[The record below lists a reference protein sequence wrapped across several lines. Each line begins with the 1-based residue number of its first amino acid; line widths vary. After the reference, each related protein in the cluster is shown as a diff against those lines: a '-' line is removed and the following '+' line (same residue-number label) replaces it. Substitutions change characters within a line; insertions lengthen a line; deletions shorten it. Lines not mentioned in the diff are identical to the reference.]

1 MPPLPTDLRRN
12 LEKVVLRAR
21 DAAEEGA
28 SNALTVLAVAEE
40 RAYETLAGEQR
51 ALRNGLRARMRVLAP
66 SDTTHRAVNGHPR
79 GFGPLVEEVAYEQW
93 HRMLFARFLEANHL
107 LIHPRHGVAVSLE
120 ECAELARDE
129 GEPDEWMVAAKF
141 ASEMLPGIFRRDDP
155 AAQVRFAIDDR
166 AELEAIL
173 KTLPDELFLA
183 DDALGWVYQ
192 FWQSKAKREVNAS
205 ERKIG
210 GEDLAPVTQLFTEH
224 YLVRFLLENSLGAW
238 WAARHPG
245 SPLLKEFEYL
255 RFRDDGTP
263 AAGTFE
269 GWPER
274 ARDVT
279 VMDPCCGSGHFLVA
293 AADMLRKIRME
304 EEGLSAAEAAEA
316 VLRENLF
323 GLELDPRCTQLA
335 MFALV
340 FDAWKAGLSPKA
352 TVIPNIACSGIP
364 VSGQLDDWLR
374 LARGNTEV
382 EHTLRRLHELFRNAQ
397 DLGSLINPAA
407 LSPKDQL
414 FTSRYED
421 VAPLLHEAL
430 RRSGDDDPAVAVFGA
445 TAEGVER
452 AGRLLSRQYTL
463 VATNPPY
470 LSRGKQSEAIKAFAD
485 VAHREAKADLATMF
499 IERCRA
505 FTADDGAYAM
515 VTPQN
520 WLFLG
525 SYRKLRERLLREQA
539 WGHVSRLGPGA
550 FDTISGEVVNVA
562 LLVAQQCSP
571 AAGHVMTGI
580 DASEPRMSA
589 QKARLLREGPLATV
603 EQQAQLR
610 NPDARI
616 VFGGELGAT
625 YLSAYCFSSYGSSTG
640 DGSRWIRKS
649 WELLGNQACWA
660 RFEGSVVASSQ
671 FDGNEELLY
680 WGNDGSRWLNDGAA
694 RIEGFESL
702 GHQGV
707 LVSLMG
713 ALPCSLYLGA
723 MFDKSTATVIPR
735 EDAHLLAIWAFC
747 SSPLFNKAVR
757 RIDQALKV
765 TSASLL
771 KVPFDLDY
779 WQKEAVRLYPDGL
792 PEPFSDDP
800 TQWLFRG
807 NIVGSETP
815 LQVAV
820 ARLLGYRWPDQP
832 PDGDLGV
839 EPLDHLVDRDGI
851 VCLPSVSGEKEAAER
866 LRAFLAEAH
875 AHPPSGSRPRGAPPW
890 PALPAESGDWIAD
903 LLAQAGFA
911 GRSLADW
918 LRDGFFEQH
927 CKLFHH
933 RPFIWQVWDGRRD
946 GFSALVNYHGLD
958 HAKLQK
964 LTYSYLGSW
973 IERQQFEAGQ
983 GTPGAED
990 RLAAA
995 QALQKKLAAI
1005 LEGEPPY
1012 DIHVRW
1018 KKLQEQP
1025 VGWNPDLDDGVR
1037 LNIRPF
1043 MTAGVLRW
1051 KPNINWNKDRG
1062 KNPDGSERLND
1073 LHHTNAEKQ
1082 DARRKAGTG

>member
-1 MPPLPTDLRRN
+1 MPPLPTNLRRN
-12 LEKVVLRAR
+12 LEKAVLRAR
-21 DAAEEGA
+21 DAAEQGA
-28 SNALTVLAVAEE
+28 GNALTVLAVAEE
-40 RAYETLAGEQR
+40 RAYETLSGEQR
-51 ALRNGLRARMRVLAP
+51 ALRNGLRARVRVLAP
-66 SDTTHRAVNGHPR
+66 SDTSHRSGNGKPR

-107 LIHPRHGVAVSLE
+107 LIHRRHGVAVSLE

-192 FWQSKAKREVNAS
+192 FWQSKAKKEVNAS

-224 YLVRFLLENSLGAW
+224 YMVRFLLENSLGAW

-255 RFRDDGTP
+255 RSRDDGTP

-269 GWPER
+269 GWPEH

-279 VMDPCCGSGHFLVA
+279 VLDPCCGSGHFLVA
-293 AADMLRKIRME
+293 AADMLRKMRME
-304 EEGLSAAEAAEA
+304 EERLSAADAAAA
-316 VLRENLF
+316 VLRDNLF

-340 FDAWKAGLSPKA
+340 FDAWRAGLSPKT

-382 EHTLRRLHELFRNAQ
+382 EHTLKRLHELFRNAQ

-421 VAPLLHEAL
+421 VAPLLQEAL
-430 RRSGDDDPAVAVFGA
+430 RRSGQDDPAVAVFGA

-452 AGRLLSRQYTL
+452 AGHLLSRQYTL

-470 LSRGKQSEAIKAFAD
+470 LSRAKQSETIKAFAD
-485 VAHREAKADLATMF
+485 VAHKEAKADMATMF

-505 FTADDGAYAM
+505 FTADSGAYAM

-525 SYRKLRERLLREQA
+525 SYKKLRERLLREQT

-550 FDTISGEVVNVA
+550 FDTITGEVVNVA
-562 LLVAQQCSP
+562 LLVAQQCSLT
-571 AAGHVMTGI
+571 AGHSMTGI
-580 DASEPRMSA
+580 DASEPRTSVE
-589 QKARLLREGPLATV
+589 KALLLREGPVVAV
-603 EQQAQLR
+603 EQAAQVR
-610 NPDARI
+610 NPDAI
-616 VFGGELGAT
+616 VNFAPVDATRLLGRYAQ
-625 YLSAYCFSSYGSSTG
+625 CFQGTSTG
-640 DGSRWIRKS
+640 DNDRYVRCF
-649 WELLGNQACWA
+649 WECVGVNAGWD
-660 RFEGSVVASSQ
+660 RFQNPPESTIDFGGREFCVNWQGLASAS
-671 FDGNEELLY
+671 
-680 WGNDGSRWLNDGAA
+680 GAA
-694 RIEGFESL
+694 IRGREAWGRS
-702 GHQGV
+702 GV
-707 LVSLMG
+707 AVGQIRQMPATRFVGERFSN
-713 ALPCSLYLGA
+713 ATPTIVPADPVYLP
-723 MFDKSTATVIPR
+723 
-735 EDAHLLAIWAFC
+735 AIWTFCRSAAFATAMRGVNQKL
-747 SSPLFNKAVR
+747 SVDNGYVAK
-757 RIDQALKV
+757 I
-765 TSASLL
+765 
-771 KVPFDLDY
+771 PFDLEY
-779 WQKEAVRLYPDGL
+779 WQKEAERLYPNGL
-792 PEPFSDDP
+792 PEPHSDDP

-807 NIVGSETP
+807 NIAGSEAP
-815 LQVAV
+815 MQVAV

-832 PDGDLGV
+832 PDGNKGI

-851 VCLPSVSGEKEAAER
+851 VCVPPVSGEKDAAER

-875 AHPPSGSRPRGAPPW
+875 AHTPSGPLPRGAPPW
-890 PALPAESGDWIAD
+890 PALPAESGDWIAE

-911 GRSLADW
+911 GRSLAEW

-946 GFSALVNYHGLD
+946 GFSALVNYHRLD

-964 LTYSYLGSW
+964 LTYTYLGSW
-973 IERQQFEAGQ
+973 IERQQFDAGQ

-1005 LEGEPPY
+1005 LEGESSH
-1012 DIHVRW
+1012 DIYVRW
-1018 KKLQEQP
+1018 KKLHEQP
-1025 VGWNPDLDDGVR
+1025 IGWNPDLEDGVR
-1037 LNIRPF
+1037 LNSRPF

-1051 KPNINWNKDRG
+1051 KPNLNWNKDRG
-1062 KNPDGSERLND
+1062 KNPDGSERLNN
-1073 LHHTNAEKQ
+1073 LHRTNAEKQ
-1082 DARRKAGTG
+1082 AARRKAGTG